1 MTVRISAR
9 VRNVAAVERLVST
22 LPDSYGDETTRAE
35 YVSAAERLPTY
46 LAWEDATVVGALLLD
61 THFPTTSEIH
71 LLVVDPERQRQGIG
85 RSLVD
90 AAETEAADGG
100 TRLLEAKTLGPSI
113 PHEGYA
119 TARAFYQAMGFLP
132 VEELTG
138 ASADNPCLLMVK
150 PLPEPGPP
158 FPA

>member
-1 MTVRISAR
+1 MTVRISSR
-9 VRNVAAVERLVST
+9 VRNVAAIERLLAA
-22 LPDSYGDETTRAE
+22 LPDSFGREDANAA

-71 LLVVDPERQRQGIG
+71 LLVVDPERHRQGIG

-90 AAETEAADGG
+90 AAEAELIDGG
-100 TRLLEAKTLGPSI
+100 TRLLEAKTLGPSV

-119 TARAFYQAMGFLP
+119 GARAFYQALGFLP

-138 ASADNPCLLMVK
+138 VWPDDPCLLLVK
-150 PLPEPGPP
+150 PLPGDHETSS
-158 FPA
+158 